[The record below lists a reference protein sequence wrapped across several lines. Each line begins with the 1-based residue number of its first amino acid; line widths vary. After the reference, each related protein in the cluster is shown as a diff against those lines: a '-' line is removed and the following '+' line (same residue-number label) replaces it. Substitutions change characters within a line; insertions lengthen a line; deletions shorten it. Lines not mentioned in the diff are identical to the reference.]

1 MKIVKHRRCA
11 ESTECDRKVLE
22 RCRKDCIDLPDSE
35 EDLPLAVLKMR
46 PDQSASTQ
54 ASSVVVMTAL
64 IYRRSCYLR
73 KDVRELA
80 RECDVYGFSDRSA
93 AVIASAVLQDFSPI
107 LANS

>member
-1 MKIVKHRRCA
+1 M
-11 ESTECDRKVLE
+11 
-22 RCRKDCIDLPDSE
+22 PDSE
-35 EDLPLAVLKMR
+35 EGLPLAVLQMR

-64 IYRRSCYLR
+64 ISRRSCYLR

-80 RECDVYGFSDRSA
+80 LECDVYGFSDRSA